1 MDKNFSISRFN
12 NKHQFDV
19 QEMVIEGLMDTA
31 HDYGGKVIDGVNA
44 YLQKSL
50 SEDLGSIES
59 YYSKRGSF
67 FIAEHNGDVIG
78 SLGAEVE
85 NKDIYRLKR
94 LSVKKLF
101 RKNGV
106 AEALLST
113 VEEWIKKQNGSEI
126 IIGTSEVQKA
136 AVKFWQKSGFVIEDI
151 NESESGI
158 KLYSMRKFLRPDS

>member
-1 MDKNFSISRFN
+1 MNKNFSISQFN
-12 NKHQFDV
+12 NKHQLDV

-31 HDYGGKVIDGVNA
+31 HDYGGKVIQGVNA

-59 YYSKRGSF
+59 YYSKKGNF

-78 SLGAEVE
+78 SLGAELE
-85 NKDIYRLKR
+85 NKNIYRLKR

-106 AEALLST
+106 AEALLFS
-113 VEEWIKKQNGSEI
+113 VEEWIKNQNGTEM

-136 AVKFWQKSGFVIEDI
+136 AVRFWQKSGFVIKDI
-151 NESESGI
+151 NKSDSGI
-158 KLYSMRKFLRPDS
+158 KLYSMKKFLRPNS